1 LIEVKGTASMRVS
14 SSGCI
19 AWLLLLSGC
28 VADPATTGAA
38 AAGSTSSVAGAP
50 AGGTSSSGAGG
61 SVASGAGASAAGT
74 SSSVAGAAPAGG
86 APASGGAPAA
96 RGGAGGGDNGDLF
109 DPGSSVPFDPN
120 AGGTGGAVSTGGS
133 GGLNTDGNTVTSN
146 IGGKASGTATFT
158 QHGID
163 VDVVFSLTSCPSGV
177 LGIHINNGDSCDNS
191 GTEGMPWDGKR
202 GNIGDTGS
210 ITCANNKASLMY
222 TRKGTDPATA
232 WTIGDH
238 NLKTDITSY
247 VVIVS
252 TNADGTSAASFIGCG
267 NFFQ

>member
-1 LIEVKGTASMRVS
+1 V
-14 SSGCI
+14 
-19 AWLLLLSGC
+19 
-28 VADPATTGAA
+28 
-38 AAGSTSSVAGAP
+38 
-50 AGGTSSSGAGG
+50 
-61 SVASGAGASAAGT
+61 SGAGASAAGA
-74 SSSVAGAAPAGG
+74 SAAGASAGGAAPAGG
-86 APASGGAPAA
+86 APAANGGAPAA
-96 RGGAGGGDNGDLF
+96 RAGAGGGDDGDLF

-120 AGGTGGAVSTGGS
+120 AGGAGGAVNAGGS
-133 GGLNTDGNTVTSN
+133 GGLNTDGNTVTSH
-146 IGGKASGTATFT
+146 ISGKASGTATFT
-158 QHGID
+158 QHGTD

-210 ITCANNKASLMY
+210 ITCANNKASLTY

-238 NLKTDITSY
+238 NLQTDITSY

-252 TNADGTSAASFIGCG
+252 TNADGTSASSFIGCG

>member
-1 LIEVKGTASMRVS
+1 MRVS

-28 VADPATTGAA
+28 GANPATTGAA
-38 AAGSTSSVAGAP
+38 AAGSTSSTAGAA
-50 AGGTSSSGAGG
+50 AGGASTSGGGAGG
-61 SVASGAGASAAGT
+61 SVASGAGASAAGA
-74 SSSVAGAAPAGG
+74 SAAGASAAGAAPAGG
-86 APASGGAPAA
+86 APAASGGAPAV
-96 RGGAGGGDNGDLF
+96 GGGDNGGLF

-120 AGGTGGAVSTGGS
+120 AGGTGGAGGAVNTGGS
-133 GGLNTDGNTVTSN
+133 GGVNTDGNTVTSH
-146 IGGKASGTATFT
+146 ISGKASGTATFT
-158 QHGID
+158 QHGTD
-163 VDVVFSLTSCPSGV
+163 VDVVLSLTACPSVV
-177 LGIHINNGDSCDNS
+177 LGIHINNGDSCDNT

-210 ITCANNKASLMY
+210 ITCANNKASLTY
-222 TRKGTDPATA
+222 TRKGTDPTTA
-232 WTIGDH
+232 WTVGDH

-252 TNADGTSAASFIGCG
+252 TNADGTSASSFIGCG